1 MPWKRLNP
9 TDLEREYSPS
19 SCVDDIQV
27 YIDAY
32 IQQSKAAEDQ
42 CGVLKDLRF
51 GQHPDEMLDLFP
63 SNSPNAPLVAFIHGG
78 YWQQL
83 SKDESTFA
91 GPGFV
96 DNGVAYA
103 AINYTIA
110 PAGTMEQM
118 VDQCVAAVVWLSE
131 NAEEYGIARER
142 IVLAGHSAGA
152 HLAAMVMLRLRNA
165 YPQHP
170 VKCGILISGV
180 FDLRPLLH
188 TYVNEPLGLDEER
201 AMALSPQ
208 LMDLTGLPPTM
219 VCWGENETNEFKRQ
233 SREFA
238 AAHQAA
244 GGTSQHFEVAGCNHF
259 DIIQTMNDPDSVLG
273 GAITKAYN

>member
-1 MPWKRLNP
+1 MPWKHFNSA
-9 TDLEREYSPS
+9 DLEREYSPS
-19 SCVDDIQV
+19 SCINDIQV

-42 CGVLKDLRF
+42 GHVLKDLRF
-51 GQHPDEMLDLFP
+51 GQHPDEILDLFP
-63 SNSPNAPLVAFIHGG
+63 ANSPNAPLVAFIHGG

-83 SKDESTFA
+83 SKNESTFP
-91 GPGFV
+91 GTGFV
-96 DNGVAYA
+96 NQEVAFA
-103 AINYTIA
+103 ALNYTIA
-110 PAGTMEQM
+110 PDGTMEQM
-118 VDQCVAAVVWLSE
+118 VDQCVAAVIWLYE
-131 NAEEYGIARER
+131 NAEEFGIARER

-188 TYVNEPLGLDEER
+188 TYVNEPLELDEER
-201 AMALSPQ
+201 AVALSPL
-208 LMDLTGLPPTM
+208 LMDLTDLPPTL
-219 VCWGENETNEFKRQ
+219 VCWGEYETNEFKRQ

-238 AAHQAA
+238 AAHQAT
-244 GGTSQHFEVAGCNHF
+244 GGTSQCFEVAGCNHF
-259 DIIQTMNDPDSVLG
+259 DIIQTMNDPHSVLG
-273 GAITKAYN
+273 AAIAKLHA